1 MQRFSRD
8 QIIRVALTA
17 VILLSGLAMVPFID
31 LPAQAAITWQSLAG
45 VYEPELEVNE
55 SSGVPG
61 SIFAFT
67 GSGYPPNTV
76 ATAYKDGQPL
86 GAVPIGGNG
95 VGTFMVNTAG
105 AAIGQYNVTL
115 EVDINASATRGI
127 ELAETGPL
135 VTPPPDFPGP
145 TFNLVNEVYLPLVT
159 KP

>member
-8 QIIRVALTA
+8 QLIRVALTA

-55 SSGVPG
+55 PLGRPG

-67 GSGYPPNTV
+67 GSNYPPNTL
-76 ATAYKDGQPL
+76 ATAYVDGRSL
-86 GAVPIGGNG
+86 GQVVIDGNG
-95 VGTFMVNTAG
+95 VGTFMVNTGG
-105 AAIGQYNVTL
+105 APIGQYNVTL
-115 EVDINASATRGI
+115 EVDINASATTGI
-127 ELAETGPL
+127 ELADGEPL

-145 TFNLVNEVYLPLVT
+145 TFNLVYVLYLPLVN

>member
-1 MQRFSRD
+1 MQRVSRD
-8 QIIRVALTA
+8 QLIRVALTA

-55 SSGVPG
+55 SLGMPG
-61 SIFAFT
+61 SVFAFT
-67 GSGYPPNTV
+67 GSGYPPNTL
-76 ATAYKDGQPL
+76 ATVYVDGQPL
-86 GAVPIGGNG
+86 GMALIGGNG

-105 AAIGQYNVTL
+105 AAIGEYSVTL

-145 TFNLVNEVYLPLVT
+145 TFNLVYELYLPLVT